1 MMTKTQLWGVCVC
14 VCVCVCEQQTYLKHW
29 AEQC

>member
-1 MMTKTQLWGVCVC
+1 MMTKTQLWGVC